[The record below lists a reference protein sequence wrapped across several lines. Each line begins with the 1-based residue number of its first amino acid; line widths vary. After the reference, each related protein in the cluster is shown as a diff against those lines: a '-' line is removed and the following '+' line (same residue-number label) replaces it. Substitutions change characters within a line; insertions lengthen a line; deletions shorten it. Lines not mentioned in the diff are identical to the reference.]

1 MLRFRAKPTV
11 SDAFRLQLQVLV
23 AVLGN
28 YMLLLK
34 VLVAVLGNYMLQLQ
48 VLVEDIIVKDMN
60 L

>member
-28 YMLLLK
+28 YML
-34 VLVAVLGNYMLQLQ
+34 QLQ
-48 VLVEDIIVKDMN
+48 VQVQVLVGLLIILKGMN
-60 L
+60 S